1 MITLRQFKAPDSDLL
16 LKYLNDAEVTQYIT
30 DAIVQPYALEDAS
43 GWIEHSRNNEYIK
56 AIEYRGDL
64 IGCISATLG
73 DFEYNRSAE
82 LGYWLGKA
90 FWNQG
95 IATEAV
101 SLFGNALFNSTNIDR
116 LFVSVVS
123 ENTASIKVLE
133 KNGYILEGTL
143 RKASFKNGRFYDEV
157 LLAKLKS

>member
-1 MITLRQFKAPDSDLL
+1 MITLRQFKATDSDLL
-16 LKYLNDAEVTQYIT
+16 LKYLNDADVTQYVT
-30 DAIVQPYALEDAS
+30 NAIPQPYTLADAHW
-43 GWIEHSRNNEYIK
+43 WIDHSRDCEHIK
-56 AIEYRGDL
+56 AIEYQGEL
-64 IGCISATLG
+64 VGCISATLG

-101 SLFGNALFNSTNIDR
+101 SLFGNTLFNSTNIER

>member
-1 MITLRQFKAPDSDLL
+1 MITLRQFKATDSDLL

-30 DAIVQPYALEDAS
+30 NAIPQPYDVEDAKW
-43 GWIEHSRNNEYIK
+43 WIEHSRNNEYIK
-56 AIEYRGDL
+56 AIEYQGEFV
-64 IGCISATLG
+64 GCISATLG

-95 IATEAV
+95 IATQAV
-101 SLFGNALFNSTNIDR
+101 ELFGDTLFNNTNLVR

-123 ENTASIKVLE
+123 DNKASIRVLE
-133 KNGYILEGTL
+133 KNGYLFEGTL
-143 RKASFKNGRFYDEV
+143 KRASFKNGRFYDEV
-157 LLAKLKS
+157 LFAKIGS